1 MSQRRMQTSLG
12 VLGAVAV
19 CAAAI
24 VTGLATG
31 DGTSGGDPRLPNP
44 LRANVEEDVLEWRDW
59 LEDGGFEEGWGSS
72 MPMSHPVENLSPA
85 AASRTEQAARSGT
98 YGLRI
103 TSQTGEGTIL
113 AVRSKI
119 EKGEWIRCIFW
130 ARSAGGPTDLRVSVL
145 GIESGADAPRTLH
158 AEERPFAI
166 ESEWTQVR
174 FEFFNT
180 RGVEYAL
187 LSIDVGPNRTLDIDD
202 VSIEAEQWRM
212 QDRAMLER
220 VVGGIPVPIV
230 PLAPVHFN
238 VLIHIEDPRLIT
250 QQAGYFWQK
259 TTVFTELARLLHEH
273 GGFLTIQPEEDWPLA
288 SMQFAPTLLADLAGQ
303 YGVVYSTHTH
313 GPSCIDP
320 EGRLRSSQDCND
332 CRSCPGWEMIDTDQ
346 DPTTPEYVGAL
357 RELIAEISGTEVSD
371 HNGNWHYDNL
381 SALADAGVA
390 TWSAY
395 KNSNTQG
402 TFEELFT
409 NPWRPTECDAIESPE
424 TFFTHDPEGGVVFIP
439 GWGQAITRHP
449 ERIHTRLAAM
459 LSQVLYHADPD
470 RVNTFYIVTHV
481 DHYRGENGTPYI
493 DVDSATGEIT
503 LHEAFLED
511 LAHWEETLTEL
522 IDPLVAEGYLAWTS
536 LPAIGELF
544 QTWEAVAGN
553 D

>member
-1 MSQRRMQTSLG
+1 
-12 VLGAVAV
+12 
-19 CAAAI
+19 
-24 VTGLATG
+24 
-31 DGTSGGDPRLPNP
+31 
-44 LRANVEEDVLEWRDW
+44 
-59 LEDGGFEEGWGSS
+59 
-72 MPMSHPVENLSPA
+72 
-85 AASRTEQAARSGT
+85 
-98 YGLRI
+98 
-103 TSQTGEGTIL
+103 
-113 AVRSKI
+113 
-119 EKGEWIRCIFW
+119 
-130 ARSAGGPTDLRVSVL
+130 
-145 GIESGADAPRTLH
+145 
-158 AEERPFAI
+158 
-166 ESEWTQVR
+166 
-174 FEFFNT
+174 
-180 RGVEYAL
+180 
-187 LSIDVGPNRTLDIDD
+187 
-202 VSIEAEQWRM
+202 
-212 QDRAMLER
+212 
-220 VVGGIPVPIV
+220 
-230 PLAPVHFN
+230 
-238 VLIHIEDPRLIT
+238 
-250 QQAGYFWQK
+250 
-259 TTVFTELARLLHEH
+259 
-273 GGFLTIQPEEDWPLA
+273 
-288 SMQFAPTLLADLAGQ
+288 
-303 YGVVYSTHTH
+303 
-313 GPSCIDP
+313 
-320 EGRLRSSQDCND
+320 
-332 CRSCPGWEMIDTDQ
+332 MIDTDQ

-390 TWSAY
+390 TCSAY

-470 RVNTFYIVTHV
+470 RVNTFYVVTHV

-493 DVDSATGEIT
+493 DVDSATGELT